1 MKKRPTGDSDD
12 DDAICCLSF
21 SLSPLPSHYIGEW
34 LRRVASRLLCG
45 GGYWMQSF
53 RLLPP
58 PPPPLR
64 IVSVYAAASVWTMVR
79 NRTTH
84 PSTSSS
90 ISSSSS
96 LAMIIFLIVYRVH
109 YYIVLSSVSVYQ
121 QATSSTLT
129 WPFSCRMSSRPPSP
143 SKALIRIGNKT
154 FCCKFRLLFLFLVE
168 LFVCFFFLV

>member
-1 MKKRPTGDSDD
+1 MKKRPTGDSDGD

-21 SLSPLPSHYIGEW
+21 SLAFAISLHW
-34 LRRVASRLLCG
+34 RVLGCVALHRVCFVVADIECRASGSSLL
-45 GGYWMQSF
+45 
-53 RLLPP
+53 

-84 PSTSSS
+84 LSTSSS
-90 ISSSSS
+90 ISSSS

-168 LFVCFFFLV
+168 LFVFFSS